1 MTEASESE
9 YNTYGVKDV
18 VIPTGSNQQ
27 AATIASRRPS
37 PQQERV
43 VQAAVLFVAIPGER
57 SCNTTWSSA
66 RQVNDRRDA
75 TTCPRSPRQQR
86 LPRC

>member
-27 AATIASRRPS
+27 AATIASQRPS

-43 VQAAVLFVAIPGER
+43 VQAAVLFVPVPVEP
-57 SCNTTWSSA
+57 SCNTTRSSA
-66 RQVNDRRDA
+66 GQVGDRRDA
-75 TTCPRSPRQQR
+75 TTSPRSPRQQR
-86 LPRC
+86 LPWR